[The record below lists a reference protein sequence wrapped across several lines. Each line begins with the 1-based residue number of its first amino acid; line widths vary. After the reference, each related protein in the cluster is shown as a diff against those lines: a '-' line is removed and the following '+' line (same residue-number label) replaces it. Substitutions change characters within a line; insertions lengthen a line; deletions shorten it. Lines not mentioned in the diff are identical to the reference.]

1 MKYRKTVKRRQR
13 GGTQHPGKIYI
24 FYHIFCNENTGH
36 IVKDQCLRII
46 FSNLYKRVDAIHC
59 FLTGDPTEINEIK
72 TLLGQMGNKFLIS
85 AEGPGDTSYERF
97 TLLKID
103 DYIKPE
109 DNFLYIHSKGV
120 KTRITGEE
128 DTLNNSI
135 YLWRTWME
143 YYLMAQH
150 NECLDKLNTHDIVGV
165 NFSNQKIGNHFSGNF
180 WWSTG
185 KYYKTLPKEI
195 GPHYNDPEI
204 FVFSNPAVKYYEI
217 GKIHTEMNDG
227 LYYKFVYP
235 TDYIDKV

>member
-1 MKYRKTVKRRQR
+1 MKYRKTLKHREKT
-13 GGTQHPGKIYI
+13 GSQHSGKIYI
-24 FYHIFCNENTGH
+24 FYHIFCNDKTAH

-59 FLTGDPTEINEIK
+59 FLAGDSNKINEIK
-72 TLLGQMGNKFLIS
+72 ILLENFGKKFLIS
-85 AEGPGDTSYERF
+85 AEGQGDTTYERF

-103 DYIKPE
+103 DYITPE

-120 KTRITGEE
+120 KSRIIGD
-128 DTLNNSI
+128 DTLDNSI

-143 YYLMAQH
+143 YFLMTQH

-185 KYYKTLPKEI
+185 KYYKTLIKEI
-195 GPHYNDPEI
+195 GPAYNDPETYI
-204 FVFSNPAVKYYEI
+204 FSNPTVKYYEI
-217 GKIHTEMNDG
+217 GKIYKDMNDG
-227 LYYKFVYP
+227 LYCVKVYP
-235 TDYIDKV
+235 KDYVDL